1 MSRRIAVVL
10 LGWVVAFAG
19 PAVRAEEAKQPP
31 TAVEKEDPNH
41 EELRKLRAAVEKA
54 VNEKDLDALLK
65 QVDPNVVV
73 VWQNGE
79 ISRGHKG
86 IRDYYDKYM
95 GGPGAILDAYTVDIK
110 PAELT
115 ILYGDHTGISY
126 GTMNSHFK
134 FKDGRTLDVNGP
146 FSATLVKEDGR
157 WQLASV
163 HASVGLFDNPL
174 VAMERNTLYWGCAIA
189 AVVGLVVGLV
199 IMAMFRR
206 RKAA

>member
-31 TAVEKEDPNH
+31 TAAEKEDPNH

-95 GGPGAILDAYTVDIK
+95 GGPGAILDAYTVSIK
-110 PAELT
+110 PEELT

-174 VAMERNTLYWGCAIA
+174 VAMVRNTLYW
-189 AVVGLVVGLV
+189 
-199 IMAMFRR
+199 
-206 RKAA
+206 